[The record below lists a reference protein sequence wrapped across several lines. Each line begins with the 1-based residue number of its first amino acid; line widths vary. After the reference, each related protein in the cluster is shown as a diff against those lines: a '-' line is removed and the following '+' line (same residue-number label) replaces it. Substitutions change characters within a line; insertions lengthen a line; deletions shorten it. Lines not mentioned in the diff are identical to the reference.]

1 MKKIVFIAIFFL
13 TIISLLLAFFLSSN
27 KSFTNQSE
35 TESFQNFVNS
45 SFEKVKCPVR
55 ESKLNESF
63 YTGKLIDTHIHMP
76 SIPDDANFKADVD
89 EIRPALGIN
98 VKIDDYI
105 CMMNYENTDKVFAFF
120 PVWDPI
126 RLESLEIVK
135 ITMEKYPEKFVPFIM
150 PPDHD
155 DRIDGYP
162 TVDAVE
168 LERMLSVYPDL
179 FKGYGEIGLYERGD
193 NGGPKGAKELPPD
206 SERLNEIYPVIR
218 ENNLVVYF
226 HLGEGQKESFEKV
239 LRENRDISFIFHG
252 DQLVNFENGE
262 WDLSAIEEILENN
275 PNAYYGV
282 DEIYGQEFILKPET
296 SKEEFIAHFSNY
308 KPLID
313 RDIKVWKE
321 FIEKHQNQVLWGTD
335 RGWSADWSL
344 DTDVAQTLN
353 DYSRYFIA
361 QLSPEVQEKYA
372 YKNAER
378 LLGN

>member
-1 MKKIVFIAIFFL
+1 MKKSFLIAIFFL
-13 TIISLLLAFFLSSN
+13 AIISLLLAFFLLPDKSSI
-27 KSFTNQSE
+27 NQSE
-35 TESFQNFVNS
+35 TGSFQNFVNS
-45 SFEKVKCPVR
+45 SFEKVKCPLR
-55 ESKLNESF
+55 ESRLNESF
-63 YTGKLIDTHIHMP
+63 YTGKLIDTHIHVP
-76 SIPDDANFKADVD
+76 SIPDDANFKVDVK

-98 VKIDDYI
+98 VKIDDYL

-193 NGGPKGAKELPPD
+193 HGGPKGAKALPPD

-218 ENNLVVYF
+218 KNNLIVYF
-226 HLGEGQKESFEKV
+226 HLGEGQRESFEKV
-239 LRENRDISFIFHG
+239 LKENRDISFVFHG
-252 DQLVNFENGE
+252 DQLVTYSDKGQ
-262 WDLSAIEEILENN
+262 DLSAIDELLTEN
-275 PNAYYGV
+275 PNLYYGV
-282 DEIYGQEFILKPET
+282 DELYGGEWILKPEIG
-296 SKEEFIAHFSNY
+296 KEEFISHFSNY
-308 KPLID
+308 EPLIEED
-313 RDIKVWKE
+313 LKTWKE

-335 RGWSADWSL
+335 RGWSSPWSL

-361 QLSPEVQEKYA
+361 QLPPEVQEKFA
-372 YKNAER
+372 YKNAQR
-378 LLGN
+378 LIGN